1 MIRGPDP
8 MFSPFQEEHDQFRSM
23 VRAFVE
29 REIRPYVDQWEKDR
43 LFPNELFRK
52 AADLGTPGQIEEF
65 LKPALRGEKVAA
77 LGVSEP
83 AAGSDV
89 AGILTVARKDGS
101 DYVIDGQKT
110 FITNGTRADFITI
123 FVKTKPNAGTHG
135 C

>member
-52 AADLGTPGQIEEF
+52 AGELGILGPHFAEEHGGGGGDYWFIVVKAEQYAPGRSAGVPSALLLQIAMAPPVIADLGTPAKNEEI
-65 LKPALRGEKVAA
+65 LR
-77 LGVSEP
+77 LP
-83 AAGSDV
+83 
-89 AGILTVARKDGS
+89 L
-101 DYVIDGQKT
+101 
-110 FITNGTRADFITI
+110 
-123 FVKTKPNAGTHG
+123 
-135 C
+135 